1 MSESPSIVVIES
13 PFGSRSPLVR
23 KANRLY
29 ANHLMRA
36 AFARGKVPIASHV
49 FYTEALDD
57 SVLDERLLG
66 MAGGFLLGELGE
78 ECWIGVDLGVSSG
91 MTEGILRA
99 QERGQKLVEI
109 STGLSYGDLLS
120 KVLFPRTLLTVLLSG
135 SVALLMGFFQH
146 WSAAIG
152 AVAVG
157 AVADMLLRVHVHLTA
172 RGEMNRRGQLYEVGQ
187 EE

>member
-1 MSESPSIVVIES
+1 MAEPPSIVVVES

-29 ANHLMRA
+29 ANHLMRGV
-36 AFARGKVPIASHV
+36 FEQGKVPIASHV

-57 SVLDERLLG
+57 TVPEERLLG
-66 MAGGFLLGELGE
+66 MAAGFHLGDLAQ

-91 MTEGILRA
+91 MTEGIIRA
-99 QERGQKLVEI
+99 QERGQKLVEV
-109 STGLSYGDLLS
+109 STGVTYGDLLA

-135 SVALLMGFFQH
+135 SAAMLMTLFQH
-146 WSAAIG
+146 WYAAVG